1 MSKAMVKLLGGISLI
16 TVLGSCNTETEELSP
31 SLRREAD
38 STFNSLTSKISEK
51 MDSIC
56 DRQFDSMVQVKFDS
70 IVKERRKKI
79 ERLSKP
85 Q

>member
-1 MSKAMVKLLGGISLI
+1 MLRVILKFLVCISLI
-16 TVLGSCNTETEELSP
+16 TVVGGCSTETEELKP

-38 STFNSLTSKISEK
+38 STFNSLTSNISEK

-56 DRQFDSMVQVKFDS
+56 DKQFDSLVQVKFDS

-79 ERLSKP
+79 ERLSKT